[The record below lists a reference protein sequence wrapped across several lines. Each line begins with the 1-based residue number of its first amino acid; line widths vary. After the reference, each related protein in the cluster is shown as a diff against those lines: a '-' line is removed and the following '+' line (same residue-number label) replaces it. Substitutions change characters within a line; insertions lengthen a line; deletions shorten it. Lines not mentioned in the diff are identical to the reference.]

1 MVNFC
6 TILALGQP
14 AKKPLAIMVIPKNIL
29 PAIPA
34 NGEVTDRS
42 LKLNPDMAW
51 HVRKHVA
58 SRSHMQALSV
68 ITWFDPGGLGL
79 TPVDGGLPGG
89 LPVDCSQQG
98 PLQGDNCICD

>member
-51 HVRKHVA
+51 HLRKHVA

-68 ITWFDPGGLGL
+68 ITWFDPGGL
-79 TPVDGGLPGG
+79 
-89 LPVDCSQQG
+89 
-98 PLQGDNCICD
+98 